1 MERNSQKAILIGKQ
15 GQMLKQ
21 IGILARKELE
31 EIWGAALYL
40 DLWVKV
46 SPAWREK
53 SITCVILV
61 IYLIRGGNLFTLEEV
76 AGKIEQTLL
85 KPTAGKK
92 VAKLS

>member
-1 MERNSQKAILIGKQ
+1 MIYVGATIFVERNSQKAILIGKQ

-31 EIWGAALYL
+31 EIWGVALYL

-53 SITCVILV
+53 EH
-61 IYLIRGGNLFTLEEV
+61 YLRNFGYL
-76 AGKIEQTLL
+76 
-85 KPTAGKK
+85 PD
-92 VAKLS
+92 